1 LLLGAAVPE
10 LLGKFRVVRQL
21 EGPDTVRREPVGF
34 ENALHRTQAHPD
46 RLGKFPAGPGLDPE
60 CAKIFFDNE
69 ATLLG
74 DGNPARAQANR
85 IGFNDAVLE
94 QLKTLPPKTE
104 AT

>member
-1 LLLGAAVPE
+1 MALEFDFNKTFEQNTAE
-10 LLGKFRVVRQL
+10 FRKHL
-21 EGPDTVRREPVGF
+21 E
-34 ENALHRTQAHPD
+34 
-46 RLGKFPAGPGLDPE
+46 GLDPE

-85 IGFNDAVLE
+85 IALNEAVLE
-94 QLKTLPPKTE
+94 QLDTLPLKTE